1 MHYTKILIAL
11 SAWFCCSI
19 ADFNLYPPVD
29 SALLAK
35 AYNLTQGCIQALNG
49 TLNGCDPT
57 LFQMSVSFDNYYWE
71 DENITDVCDGN
82 CTLQARDWD
91 LSVSLACSDQWISAY
106 GKLIP
111 ADSISGRF
119 VDGLK
124 TVCLGSTTDDR
135 WCLGAS
141 QNWTGADIIQPDCN
155 INPSD
160 PSCSSNV
167 TLPEYT
173 RMANLYSNDVLCD
186 NCFVQMLYA
195 RITSPFL
202 ADSDQSD
209 FLVSQ
214 LQDIG
219 DVCNI
224 TVPEI
229 VVRALPG
236 YVKAPPV
243 TSTHFGGTTT
253 TSTTSIPATSTT
265 CAGQLIASGSGCA
278 ALSTKYGIATGDL
291 QKISGSDTCVIS
303 SSTCFPAACTLQTL
317 PTGATC
323 DSFAAGLSGN
333 ITTVQLLLW
342 NRNIQGLCDS
352 LTAGQSVCVSAP
364 GVTGSYTLAPPP
376 LGTGADAG
384 NQQRG
389 GPGGRVTPCLK
400 YTNVPSATSAPGPTQ
415 TGIVSNCNAYAMAD
429 LGIGCFD
436 FATQNCINTIQLWGW
451 NGVLGKNGE
460 NCQTLFWAK
469 EYYCV
474 NTYAVSTASPTT
486 TSSTTKVTSSS
497 TRVTAPGPTQ
507 TGIVS
512 NCNKF
517 ATPLNGIGCFDF
529 ATQQGITQA
538 QLYTWNPVL
547 GTNGANCGTSF
558 WAQEYYCVGVS
569 S

>member
-1 MHYTKILIAL
+1 MEVLAVIVLLGAL
-11 SAWFCCSI
+11 FGCSN

-29 SALLAK
+29 PALLAK

-49 TLNGCDPT
+49 TLVGCDPT

-71 DENITDVCDGN
+71 DDNITDVCDGN

-141 QNWTGADIIQPDCN
+141 QNWTGVDIIQPDCSA
-155 INPSD
+155 NPSD
-160 PSCSSNV
+160 PSCTSNV

-173 RMANLYSNDVLCD
+173 RMANLYTDDFLCD
-186 NCFVQMLYA
+186 NCSRQMLHA
-195 RITSPFL
+195 RVTSPFL
-202 ADSDQSD
+202 ADSDQCD
-209 FLVSQ
+209 FLVSASRHRRRMQ
-214 LQDIG
+214 RHNSG
-219 DVCNI
+219 DNRSSIAKLCASSAI
-224 TVPEI
+224 DFCP
-229 VVRALPG
+229 
-236 YVKAPPV
+236 
-243 TSTHFGGTTT
+243 FGTTT
-253 TSTTSIPATSTT
+253 TSNTSGPTTSTT

-291 QKISGSDTCVIS
+291 QKLSGSDTCVIS
-303 SSTCFPAACTLQTL
+303 SSTCFPSACTLQIV
-317 PTGATC
+317 PSGATC
-323 DSFAAGLSGN
+323 TSFAAGLSGN
-333 ITTVQLLLW
+333 ITTVQLQLW

-364 GVTGSYTLAPPP
+364 GVIGSYTLAAPP

-389 GPGGRVTPCLK
+389 GPGGRVTPCLT
-400 YTNVPSATSAPGPTQ
+400 YTNAPSATSAPGPTQ

-436 FATQNCINTIQLWGW
+436 FATQTCINTTQLSGW
-451 NGVLGKNGE
+451 NGVLGKYGE
-460 NCQTLFWAK
+460 NCGSLFWAK

-474 NTYAVSTASPTT
+474 NTYAISTTRPTT
-486 TSSTTKVTSSS
+486 TSSTH
-497 TRVTAPGPTQ
+497 VTAPGPTQ
-507 TGIVS
+507 SGIVS
-512 NCNKF
+512 NCNKY
-517 ATPLNGIGCFDF
+517 ATPLNGMGCYDF
-529 ATQQGITQA
+529 ATQQGITEA
-538 QLYTWNPVL
+538 QLYSWNPAL
-547 GTNGANCGTSF
+547 GVNGANCGTAF